1 MDPVLLSLV
10 GLVVF
15 AGALFLKYMGNRDHQ
30 TISRIQALPLT
41 AIDGAGAGNL
51 RIRGKVHIT
60 DDGAVLTSPV
70 SRRPCVAWRVVVE
83 QRSMYRGRVQWRTVV
98 EETRAVPFLIKDDT
112 GVARIDPYGC
122 LELARW
128 DDTWEERQL
137 FIDLP
142 EELRTFIEGHR
153 VSPVE
158 GTIKLEGDFRFFEE
172 FLEAGEI
179 VSIVG
184 TGEKNNEGYLR
195 ITAMDDGMLL
205 VTKDAQVSAS

>member
-15 AGALFLKYMGNRDHQ
+15 AGALFLDYIGNRDHQ
-30 TISRIQALPLT
+30 TIGRIQALPLT
-41 AIDGAGAGNL
+41 AIDEAGAGNL
-51 RIRGKVHIT
+51 RIRGKVHIA

-83 QRSMYRGRVQWRTVV
+83 QQSMYRGRVRWLTVV
-98 EETRAVPFLIKDDT
+98 EETRAVPFLIKDGT

-128 DDTWEERQL
+128 NDTWEERQL
-137 FIDLP
+137 YIDLP
-142 EELRTFIEGHR
+142 EALRTFIEGHR
-153 VSPVE
+153 VSPFE
-158 GTIKLEGDFRFFEE
+158 GTIKLDRNFRFFEE
-172 FLEAGEI
+172 LLEAGEI
-179 VSIVG
+179 VSVVG
-184 TGEKNNEGYLR
+184 TGQINDGGDLR

-205 VTKDAQVSAS
+205 VTEDFEVSPS